1 MRPKSALVSSKLG
14 PRDSKLDP
22 KGVQEGP
29 QRCETAVQ
37 ERLDRKKPRTS
48 KFNDLTAFLRGF
60 AALAEAWRSSKCCLE
75 ASLEGQ
81 MESKWRLEA
90 SSKGQVESKS
100 QLECSLEGAHVQ
112 GGPRNLGRSESSGA
126 HHV

>member
-14 PRDSKLDP
+14 PRASKLGP

-37 ERLDRKKPRTS
+37 ERLDCKKARTS
-48 KFNDLTAFLRGF
+48 KFDDLTAFLKVF

-90 SSKGQVESKS
+90 SSKGQVKSKRH
-100 QLECSLEGAHVQ
+100 LECT
-112 GGPRNLGRSESSGA
+112 
-126 HHV
+126 